1 MNDEV
6 IENIAIRYFSWSD
19 KQPMGGSEILVSE
32 NPSNSSGEIDLSDDE
47 ALRLNAFIVQAL
59 AEGQH
64 ITLRTT
70 I

>member
-19 KQPMGGSEILVSE
+19 EFPMGGSVMHVSE
-32 NPSNSSGEIDLSDDE
+32 STSNDSGEIDLSDDE
-47 ALRLNAFIVQAL
+47 ALRLSAFITEEL
-59 AEGQH
+59 AEGKH
-64 ITLRTT
+64 VTLRTT

>member
-1 MNDEV
+1 MTDEV

-19 KQPMGGSEILVSE
+19 ENSMGGSETLVSE
-32 NPSNSSGEIDLSDDE
+32 QPSNSYGEINLYDDE
-47 ALRLNAFIVQAL
+47 AMALSAFIVGELTQ
-59 AEGQH
+59 GHH

>member
-19 KQPMGGSEILVSE
+19 EFPMGGSEIPVSE
-32 NPSNSSGEIDLSDDE
+32 STSNDSGEIDLSDDE
-47 ALRLNAFIVQAL
+47 ALRLSAFIMEEL
-59 AEGQH
+59 AEGKH
-64 ITLRTT
+64 VTLRTT

>member
-6 IENIAIRYFSWSD
+6 IESVTIRYFSWSD
-19 KQPMGGSEILVSE
+19 DFPMGGSEIHVSE
-32 NPSNSSGEIDLSDDE
+32 STSNDSGEIDLSDDE
-47 ALRLNAFIVQAL
+47 ALRLSAFIMEEL
-59 AEGQH
+59 AEGKH

>member
-19 KQPMGGSEILVSE
+19 EFPMGGSDIFVSE
-32 NPSNSSGEIDLSDDE
+32 STSNDSGEIDLSDDE
-47 ALRLNAFIVQAL
+47 ALALSSFILQAI

-64 ITLRTT
+64 VTLRTT

>member
-6 IENIAIRYFSWSD
+6 MENIAIRYFSWSD
-19 KQPMGGSEILVSE
+19 EQPMGGSEILVSG

-47 ALRLNAFIVQAL
+47 ALRVSAFIMQEL
-59 AEGQH
+59 AEGKQV
-64 ITLRTT
+64 TLRTT

>member
-19 KQPMGGSEILVSE
+19 TFPMGGSEILVSE
-32 NPSNSSGEIDLSDDE
+32 STSNDSGEIDLSDDE
-47 ALRLNAFIVQAL
+47 ALRLSAFIMEEL
-59 AEGQH
+59 AEGKH
-64 ITLRTT
+64 VTLRTT

>member
-6 IENIAIRYFSWSD
+6 MENIAIRYFAWSD
-19 KQPMGGSEILVSE
+19 EQPMGGSEILVSG

-47 ALRLNAFIVQAL
+47 ALRVSAFIIQEL
-59 AEGQH
+59 AEGKH
-64 ITLRTT
+64 VTLRTT

>member
-32 NPSNSSGEIDLSDDE
+32 NPSNSSGEIDLSNDE
-47 ALRLNAFIVQAL
+47 ALRLSAFIMEEL
-59 AEGQH
+59 AEGKH
-64 ITLRTT
+64 VTLRTT

>member
-1 MNDEV
+1 MDDM

-19 KQPMGGSEILVSE
+19 EQPMGGSEILVSE

-47 ALRLNAFIVQAL
+47 ALRLSAFIVQAL

-64 ITLRTT
+64 TTLRTT